1 MKRDYLGHAVTL
13 AIAIAAS
20 AVINAKCPPDP
31 VPAGKPASEKAP
43 EVEAPKAVVPVAP
56 VVVPAAPVAAPAS
69 EVKAEGRGL

>member
-13 AIAIAAS
+13 ALAIAAS

-31 VPAGKPASEKAP
+31 VPAGKPAPEKAP
-43 EVEAPKAVVPVAP
+43 EVEAPKAVPVAP
-56 VVVPAAPVAAPAS
+56 VVVPVAPVVAPTP